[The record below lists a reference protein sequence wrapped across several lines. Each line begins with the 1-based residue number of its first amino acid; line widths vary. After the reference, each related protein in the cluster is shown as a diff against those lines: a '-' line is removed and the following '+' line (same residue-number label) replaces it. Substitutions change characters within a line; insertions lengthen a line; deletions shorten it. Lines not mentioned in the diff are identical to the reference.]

1 MNKNKIR
8 KLTKTEKEV
17 IVNSITKHLK
27 VRREISFAYIHG
39 SFLQEGYFKDIDIAV
54 YLNDVPESYL
64 QYELQLE
71 SELIQ
76 LLAAFEIDV
85 RVLNSAPLSFR
96 YHVIKEGQLLMAR
109 DDDIR
114 ADFQENTVTHYLDFA
129 PFRKMYIREVL
140 GLGI

>member
-17 IVNSITKHLK
+17 IVNSITKHLE

>member
-1 MNKNKIR
+1 M
-8 KLTKTEKEV
+8 